1 MLDLAMDIPMLLD
14 TTTLARGLLMPSP
27 RPRLMLILLFFMD
40 PIMADM
46 VWVMPDMLD
55 LAMDIHMLLD
65 IMDTTLARGLLMLSP
80 RPRLML
86 IRLFFMDPI
95 MADMVWVMLDML
107 DLAMDIPMLLD
118 TMDTTLARGLL
129 MLSLR
134 LRLMLIP
141 LFFMVPMDM
150 ADMAWV
156 MPDMLDMAM
165 LPLTL
170 MAMLATHMPGE
181 NKLLTR

>member
-1 MLDLAMDIPMLLD
+1 MDIPMLLD

-46 VWVMPDMLD
+46 VWVM
-55 LAMDIHMLLD
+55 
-65 IMDTTLARGLLMLSP
+65 
-80 RPRLML
+80 
-86 IRLFFMDPI
+86 
-95 MADMVWVMLDML
+95 LDML

-118 TMDTTLARGLL
+118 TTTLARGLL
-129 MLSLR
+129 MPSPR
-134 LRLMLIP
+134 PRLMLIP

-150 ADMAWV
+150 VDMAWV
-156 MPDMLDMAM
+156 MPDVPDMAM

-170 MAMLATHMPGE
+170 TAMLATHMPGE

>member
-14 TTTLARGLLMPSP
+14 TTTLARDLPMLSP
-27 RPRLMLILLFFMD
+27 RLRLMLILLFFME

-46 VWVMPDMLD
+46 AWVMLDMLD
-55 LAMDIHMLLD
+55 LVMDIPMLLD
-65 IMDTTLARGLLMLSP
+65 TTTLARGLLMLSP
-80 RPRLML
+80 RP
-86 IRLFFMDPI
+86 
-95 MADMVWVMLDML
+95 
-107 DLAMDIPMLLD
+107 
-118 TMDTTLARGLL
+118 
-129 MLSLR
+129 
-134 LRLMLIP
+134 RLMLIP

-156 MPDMLDMAM
+156 MPDM
-165 LPLTL
+165 PLTL

>member
-1 MLDLAMDIPMLLD
+1 MPDLAMDIPMLLD
-14 TTTLARGLLMPSP
+14 TTTLARGLLMLSP
-27 RPRLMLILLFFMD
+27 RQRLMLIQLFFMD

-46 VWVMPDMLD
+46 VWVMP
-55 LAMDIHMLLD
+55 
-65 IMDTTLARGLLMLSP
+65 
-80 RPRLML
+80 
-86 IRLFFMDPI
+86 
-95 MADMVWVMLDML
+95 DML

-129 MLSLR
+129 MPSPR
-134 LRLMLIP
+134 PRLMLIL
-141 LFFMVPMDM
+141 LFSMVPMDM
-150 ADMAWV
+150 ADMALV
-156 MPDMLDMAM
+156 IADMAM

>member
-1 MLDLAMDIPMLLD
+1 MPDLAMDTPMLLD
-14 TTTLARGLLMPSP
+14 T
-27 RPRLMLILLFFMD
+27 
-40 PIMADM
+40 
-46 VWVMPDMLD
+46 
-55 LAMDIHMLLD
+55 
-65 IMDTTLARGLLMLSP
+65 MDTTLARGLLMLSP

-86 IRLFFMDPI
+86 IPLFFMDHI

-118 TMDTTLARGLL
+118 TMDTTLARGLQ

-134 LRLMLIP
+134 PRLMLIL
-141 LFFMVPMDM
+141 LFSMVPMDM
-150 ADMAWV
+150 ADMALV
-156 MPDMLDMAM
+156 IADMAM

-170 MAMLATHMPGE
+170 TAMLATHMPGE

>member
-1 MLDLAMDIPMLLD
+1 MLDLAMDIL
-14 TTTLARGLLMPSP
+14 
-27 RPRLMLILLFFMD
+27 
-40 PIMADM
+40 
-46 VWVMPDMLD
+46 
-55 LAMDIHMLLD
+55 MLLD

-118 TMDTTLARGLL
+118 TTTLARGLL
-129 MLSLR
+129 MLSPR
-134 LRLMLIP
+134 PSLMLIP

-150 ADMAWV
+150 VDMAWV
-156 MPDMLDMAM
+156 MPDM
-165 LPLTL
+165 PLTL
-170 MAMLATHMPGE
+170 TAMLKTNMLVEYKFP
-181 NKLLTR
+181 TR